1 LSFEYEEG
9 REILF
14 RFVEDNPEYTIL
26 SDPDLDG
33 IFAASMIARALDA
46 DVSRISYPK
55 PSEIDAVKASRSIL
69 IELPLSK
76 GLTYIGSNVLID
88 HHGPAPLIALY
99 SGPRKIREILFNGGL
114 RSVSRLV
121 FNVFSGLLVLNDEG
135 TKILEAVDEID
146 SGSIASELA
155 VKINKAFLL
164 NSMKEDVRANLTRM
178 IYGLEWG
185 KILKWVE
192 SELSGWSLVENRV
205 EKLKGTVGKTGVV
218 AYFTYDVT
226 DQLEA
231 AARRMLML
239 ELSGSENVVVCMGLK
254 KGRPVSATIAARS
267 LDLSRVYAELL
278 KNKGVKAGGRANIGG
293 IQFKQEIKLED
304 ALNLIRRAVESSG

>member
-1 LSFEYEEG
+1 M
-9 REILF
+9 
-14 RFVEDNPEYTIL
+14 T
-26 SDPDLDG
+26 
-33 IFAASMIARALDA
+33 ARALDT
-46 DVSRISYPK
+46 DISRIIYPK

-99 SGPRKIREILFNGGL
+99 SGPRKVREILFNSGL

-121 FNVFSGLLVLNDEG
+121 FNVFSGLLVLNEEG
-135 TKILEAVDEID
+135 TRMLEAVDEID
-146 SGSIASELA
+146 SGSVASELA
-155 VKINKAFLL
+155 VKLNKAFLL
-164 NSMKEDVRANLTRM
+164 NSMREDARANLTRM

-185 KILKWVE
+185 KVLKWVE
-192 SELSGWSLVENRV
+192 SELNRWSLVENRV
-205 EKLKGTVGKTGVV
+205 EKLKGSVGKMGV
-218 AYFTYDVT
+218 ATYFTYDVT

-239 ELSGSENVVVCMGLK
+239 QLSPGENVVVCIGLK
-254 KGRPVSATIAARS
+254 KGRPVSATIAARG
-267 LDLSRVYAELL
+267 LDLNRVYAELL
-278 KNKGVKAGGRANIGG
+278 KNEGVKAGGRANIGG

-304 ALNLIRRAVESSG
+304 ALNLIRRALEGSG